1 MQQSSGSWSR
11 LLFFACS
18 GNGNGQSW
26 NNQGSNGNYW
36 SRSLNSQ
43 TNGRNLNFN
52 SGGVN
57 PQNNNNRFNGFTRRA
72 VQHSSLHRL
81 TSVTGTRP
89 HGNHSHDES
98 RLLFFIITMSETIIQ
113 PSPSAPTGYR
123 LTRQQLL
130 YDLYVAFYDAARHK
144 HKMSYVQKFEANL
157 AENLNELCDD
167 LLTRRYEAQPSKC
180 FRRQLSQEARGVRG
194 YVPRPHRASSLLP
207 LYPPTV

>member
-1 MQQSSGSWSR
+1 MQRLPPHRFRSTSR
-11 LLFFACS
+11 TKVATDPEARPGFFPCS

-26 NNQGSNGNYW
+26 NNRGSNGNYW

-72 VQHSSLHRL
+72 VQHSSTDGFDSSNR
-81 TSVTGTRP
+81 R
-89 HGNHSHDES
+89 HDES
-98 RLLFFIITMSETIIQ
+98 HTLFLSNNDRTITQRLQADTPATPLC
-113 PSPSAPTGYR
+113 
-123 LTRQQLL
+123 
-130 YDLYVAFYDAARHK
+130 LYVAFYDAARHK

-180 FRRQLSQEARGVRG
+180 FRCHLSQEARGVRRH
-194 YVPRPHRASSLLP
+194 VPRPHRASPLLP
-207 LYPPTV
+207 LYPPTI